1 MAALRWQI
9 MDITTRK
16 WVNRAPN
23 DLARLQRVRREKDI
37 QVSILQRM
45 TEM

>member
-9 MDITTRK
+9 MDITRRK

-23 DLARLQRVRREKDI
+23 DLARLQRDRREKDI
-37 QVSILQRM
+37 QVSYYSL
-45 TEM
+45 